1 MGWFPFL
8 RGNSRSFTLVELL
21 VVIAIIGLLAGLSV
35 PAIGRAQATARTA
48 QCASN
53 MRQIVLGLLQWS
65 ANNETYLPPF
75 ITSFGTNGGGYYWY
89 AEVSRNANTPGGTT
103 LPYCGHNPLLKG
115 ESALTVWICPAN
127 NPYKSKPATTRDCSY
142 GINSN
147 TVQVKMVNIKKPSQ
161 CVAITDA
168 NTYMITANSNMATP
182 HNKGMNIAF
191 WDSHVEY
198 TNAIPNYTNA
208 IFSR

>member
-1 MGWFPFL
+1 MGRFPFL

-65 ANNETYLPPF
+65 ANNETYLPSF
-75 ITSFGTNGGGYYWY
+75 ITPVGTNGGYYWY
-89 AEVSRNANTPGGTT
+89 AEVSRNTNTPGGTT

-115 ESALTVWICPAN
+115 ESASTVWICPAN

-168 NTYMITANSNMATP
+168 NTYRITANSNMATP
-182 HNKGMNIAF
+182 HNNGMNIAF